1 MDLLQ
6 GEGLILAA
14 TRKDLLS
21 NSIVLIGGPAS
32 VPVRPTGTAADID
45 ALRALL
51 ERADLLAIGNPD
63 TVPVGRYAVRALTT
77 CGLYPVVQSKLALGG
92 SVREVLQYVQNGSAP
107 LGIVFATD
115 VPAAAPGSVRQLFVF
130 PDESVG
136 VPIVY
141 PAAVVSASRS
151 RNKAL
156 KMIEFLPGYVGQESV
171 PAGGVHPEM
180 NLLSPILL
188 SLRVAVLATA
198 ITLVVGLGLAR
209 LFTARAVP
217 LRRIW
222 ESLILLPLVFPP
234 TITGYLLLVLFGK
247 RSPLGLL
254 LSQLGLSVVFTWV
267 AAVIASFVVSL
278 PLMFQNCKAALR
290 SVDPQLENAARTL
303 GLVEKRIFLLV
314 TLPLATPAPERDRA
328 LLCPRPRGVRRH
340 PDGRRQHP
348 RQDPDDSPGPLCGGG
363 RRAQRGSEHP
373 ACRHCRPLLRRGGGG
388 EHPRAPRHDDTGEA
402 RG

>member
-1 MDLLQ
+1 
-6 GEGLILAA
+6 
-14 TRKDLLS
+14 
-21 NSIVLIGGPAS
+21 
-32 VPVRPTGTAADID
+32 
-45 ALRALL
+45 
-51 ERADLLAIGNPD
+51 
-63 TVPVGRYAVRALTT
+63 
-77 CGLYPVVQSKLALGG
+77 
-92 SVREVLQYVQNGSAP
+92 
-107 LGIVFATD
+107 
-115 VPAAAPGSVRQLFVF
+115 
-130 PDESVG
+130 
-136 VPIVY
+136 
-141 PAAVVSASRS
+141 
-151 RNKAL
+151 
-156 KMIEFLPGYVGQESV
+156 
-171 PAGGVHPEM
+171 M

-314 TLPLATPAPERDRA
+314 TLPLATPGILSGTALSFARA
-328 LLCPRPRGVRRH
+328 LGEFGATLMVAGNIPGRTQTIPLALYAAVEGGHSVEANILLAVTVALSFGVVAVVSIHERRGTTIREKREAERGRPRR
-340 PDGRRQHP
+340 
-348 RQDPDDSPGPLCGGG
+348 
-363 RRAQRGSEHP
+363 
-373 ACRHCRPLLRRGGGG
+373 
-388 EHPRAPRHDDTGEA
+388 
-402 RG
+402 